1 MCSIVCMRNNATRAY
16 NRWFNW
22 CVISHILPPSQF
34 VLFSPSSYVS
44 LALLTSFIATYIL
57 LTSTI
62 NKLTKHTADGRV
74 LSVTALTMSS
84 SCILTGAKAWSCWR
98 HSPQSRIHPLFPA
111 FWQLF
116 GRWPATQTIPCSI
129 FLGRVN
135 TWSMKILWMMIL
147 LPLLLQWVNQHQKT
161 NKHQVIVSGDD

>member
-62 NKLTKHTADGRV
+62 NKLTKHTR
-74 LSVTALTMSS
+74 
-84 SCILTGAKAWSCWR
+84 R
-98 HSPQSRIHPLFPA
+98 QSLV
-111 FWQLF
+111 
-116 GRWPATQTIPCSI
+116 CDSI
-129 FLGRVN
+129 DHV
-135 TWSMKILWMMIL
+135 IL
-147 LPLLLQWVNQHQKT
+147 LYSDRCKGLILLETFTTEQDTPTLPSFLTVVREVTSDPNYSMFNLSRKGEHLV
-161 NKHQVIVSGDD
+161 HEDSLDDDSIASVASMSKPASEN